1 MSDTVKIPLDR
12 PALPLALSPGDE
24 VVVKGEL
31 YSTFDGSHI
40 DARATS
46 WPKDAPGGASVDVG
60 GFLDFSGGGLRVES
74 YDAQAHEV
82 HARVLET
89 PGEACSALGVA
100 SPCLPVRTLT
110 QAQSR
115 GLTVATWKSSLQ
127 GSLVVEL
134 PAPAIVPLA
143 PVRSV
148 ATSPLFLGAMA
159 LVVAVVAVIL
169 GRRIAKKRAEHPRAQ
184 LQALARRVRD
194 RAKVADVALAAPL
207 LPALDRALDALKQRK
222 IEAHSPEG
230 KRIEAML
237 LRVEDRLSHTERK
250 LRAEDE
256 KVTADELL
264 GEVDDA
270 LDAGDEALDLARATS
285 SSSLS
290 SRR

>member
-1 MSDTVKIPLDR
+1 MSDNVKIPLDR
-12 PALPLALSPGDE
+12 PALPLALQPGDE
-24 VVVKGEL
+24 VIVRGEL

-40 DARATS
+40 DARATT
-46 WPKDAPGGASVDVG
+46 WPAQAPGGASVDVG

-74 YDAQAHEV
+74 YDPKTHEV

-89 PGEACSALGVA
+89 PGEACSALGIG
-100 SPCLPVRTLT
+100 SPCLPARTLT
-110 QAQSR
+110 QAQTR

-127 GSLVVEL
+127 GSLTVEV

-148 ATSPLFLGAMA
+148 LGSPVFLASVA
-159 LVVAVVAVIL
+159 LVVALVALVL
-169 GRRIAKKRAEHPRAQ
+169 GRRFAKKRAESPRAQ
-184 LQALARRVRD
+184 LEALARRVRD

-207 LPALDRALDALKQRK
+207 LPALERALDALRQRK

-230 KRIEAML
+230 KRLEAML

-256 KVTADELL
+256 KVATDELL
-264 GEVDDA
+264 GEVEDA

-285 SSSLS
+285 GTA
-290 SRR
+290 RR